1 METETAPLEA
11 SSPQCHPNPDTPP
24 KLSLFDDPDADIVIQ
39 SCDLREF
46 RVLKLD
52 VIRNSPVLG
61 DLIQSATID
70 SSGSSTST
78 HAEGLP
84 CVQLPENRGIL
95 SSLLSFI
102 LPVPPILP
110 PTAEKIMKLLSVA
123 QKYQMTR
130 ALAHIRGAVASQD
143 PPFIRPETA
152 FHIFSLAQKYGLG
165 QEVVRAARIALTF
178 PMTIEDLEDKLDT
191 IHGAHLHILWKYHQS
206 IRISMRSDLTE
217 FRTSGAHGTLVG
229 LTCQTGTSAVNG
241 TIPGWVD
248 DYIASIGE
256 DPALCDL
263 TEFHMCLTRH
273 AQYRC
278 TACGGMPI
286 KMIRNFWKAL
296 TAVVRNNMI
305 NGEQDL
311 LLLGEETDSQ
321 SHTNTTRSATPSLE
335 YLDPPHADLM
345 VQSSDLVNFRVNKVV
360 LSMSSPFFA
369 DMFSLPQPSENEVV
383 DGLPVV
389 QLPEDAEILSGL
401 LTVLYPV
408 PSAVPGSYGKAL
420 QLLAASQKYDMA
432 GVQDAI
438 RTEIGSWGPIVL
450 TGTEAFRAFAI
461 SSGAKLLPEMETFA
475 RHTLDFPM
483 TLEYLSDELPLF
495 EGWALRDLVRY
506 RKRCR
511 DSLATTFDS
520 FLDSNVTPSKI
531 WVVCTADSIKSYPRR
546 EVQVFPQWLSNLL
559 SKHRGKLQETFTSPF
574 PSPSNIRGE
583 YLAALNAHISS
594 QDCIPCMR
602 IHTLKGEKFLE
613 ELEDKL
619 TMALDKESVIT

>member
-11 SSPQCHPNPDTPP
+11 SLPQCHPNPDTPT
-24 KLSLFDDPDADIVIQ
+24 KLSVFDDPDADIIIQ

-61 DLIQSATID
+61 DLIQLATID

-84 CVQLPENRGIL
+84 CVRLPENRGIL

-123 QKYQMTR
+123 QKYQMKR

-152 FHIFSLAQKYGLG
+152 FRIFSLAQKYGLG
-165 QEVVRAARIALTF
+165 QEVVRSARIALTF
-178 PMTIEDLEDKLDT
+178 PMTVEDLEDKLDT
-191 IHGAHLHILWKYHQS
+191 IHGAHLHILWKYYQS
-206 IRISMRSDLTE
+206 IRISLRSDLMV

-229 LTCQTGTSAVNG
+229 LTCHTGTSSANG
-241 TIPGWVD
+241 TIPGWLD

-278 TACGGMPI
+278 AACGGMPT

-296 TAVVRNNMI
+296 TAVVRNSMI

-321 SHTNTTRSATPSLE
+321 SHTNTTRSAMPSVKDAY
-335 YLDPPHADLM
+335 YLDPPYADLI

-360 LSMSSPFFA
+360 LSVSSPFFA
-369 DMFSLPQPSENEVV
+369 DMFSLTQPSENEVV

-389 QLPEDAEILSGL
+389 RLPEDAEIWSSL

-408 PSAVPGSYGKAL
+408 PSAVPGSYYDKAL

-461 SSGAKLLPEMETFA
+461 SSGAELLPEMETFA

-511 DSLATTFDS
+511 DALVSALDS
-520 FLDSNVTPSKI
+520 FLDSNVTPSNI
-531 WVVCTADSIKSYPRR
+531 WVICTADSINSYSRR
-546 EVQVFPQWLSNLL
+546 EVFPQWLSNLL
-559 SKHRGKLQETFTSPF
+559 SKHRRKLHETFTSPF
-574 PSPSNIRGE
+574 PSPSSIRGE
-583 YLAALNAHISS
+583 YLAALNTHISS

-602 IHTLKGEKFLE
+602 VHTLKGETFLE

-619 TMALDKESVIT
+619 TQALEKELV